1 MAPVTKVVLEKDI
14 QNYLKTCKILNIQ
27 RFLVVSSGDFI
38 DNKYENRILTKL
50 TELNK
55 RLKD

>member
-14 QNYLKTCKILNIQ
+14 QNYLQTCKILNIQ

-38 DNKYENRILTKL
+38 DNKYESRILTKL